1 MPQIDVNGQRLNY
14 EDRGSGT
21 AVLLVHGFPLD
32 GRVWQGVADRLS
44 ARGRVIV
51 PDLRGFGR
59 NTPQSAFTMRDL
71 ADDLAA
77 ILEQLGIAPCPV
89 AGLSMGGYA
98 AMTLAK
104 AYPGIASRLILVDTK
119 AAADTSEQKQKRDTM
134 AALATAE
141 GARAIADQMVPNM
154 LSPSA
159 GPQTVSDLRQIMEC
173 QPPATLAAALA
184 AMRDRDDFT
193 DFLPT
198 LDTPVDWIFGTD
210 DAISPAEAVEPIVAR
225 LQKGTLTRIP
235 AAGHMAPFEQPQAV
249 ADAIAPFLT

>member
-1 MPQIDVNGQRLNY
+1 MPQIDVNGQRLCY

-21 AVLLVHGFPLD
+21 AVVLVHGFPLD
-32 GRVWQGVADRLS
+32 GRVWQGVADRLV

-59 NTPQSAFTMRDL
+59 NAAQSAFTLRDL

-77 ILEQLGIAPCPV
+77 MMEQLGIAPCPV
-89 AGLSMGGYA
+89 AGLSMGGYVVMA
-98 AMTLAK
+98 LAK

-119 AAADTSEQKQKRDTM
+119 AAADTPEQKQKRDAM

-141 GARAIADQMVPNM
+141 GARAVADQMAPMM
-154 LSPSA
+154 LASSA
-159 GPQTVSDLRQIMEC
+159 TPQAVADLRQIMES
-173 QPPATLAAALA
+173 QPPATLAAAAL

-193 DFLPT
+193 DLLPT
-198 LDTPVDWIFGTD
+198 LDAPVNWVFGD
-210 DAISPAEAVEPIVAR
+210 ADAISPPDAVAPLVAR
-225 LQKGTLTRIP
+225 LNQGTLTRIP
-235 AAGHMAPFEQPQAV
+235 SAGHMAPFEQPQAV